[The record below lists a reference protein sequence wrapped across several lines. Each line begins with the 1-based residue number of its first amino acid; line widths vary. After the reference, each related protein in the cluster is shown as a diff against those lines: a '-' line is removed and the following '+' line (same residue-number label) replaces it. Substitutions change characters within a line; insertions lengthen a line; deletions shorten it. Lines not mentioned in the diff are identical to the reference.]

1 MDYGLKN
8 QDKLSEEC
16 GVVGM
21 FAPEKDVQSY
31 IHFGLYALQHRGQE
45 SAGISISDGS
55 DIKTKKK
62 MGLVSEVFQGDTL
75 ENLSGY
81 NAIGHVRYST
91 EGDSSVTNAQP
102 LTITCKLGKISIVHN
117 GNLKNAKGLRKRL
130 EEEGTIFQTTT
141 DSEILAH
148 LLAKSSYNN
157 IIDGLK
163 EVASM
168 MKGGYTFLLM
178 TTDRLIAFRDAHGF
192 RPLSLGKVDGGYVL
206 SSETCAFDTI
216 GAEYV
221 RDISPGEM
229 VVIDKQGIT
238 STTLL
243 EPKDPS
249 LCIFEYIY
257 FARPDSNLIGKNV
270 HLVRKE
276 LGKELA
282 KESNI
287 TADIVSG
294 VPDSSLSAASG
305 VAEAL
310 NLPYEM
316 GLIKNRY
323 IGRTFIKPN
332 QEMRELGVQVKLNP
346 VNATVFGK
354 RIILVDDSIVR
365 GTTIT
370 NIIKTL
376 RDAGAKEVHI
386 LISSPPVKF
395 PCYYGIDTSSCG
407 ELIASKLNVE
417 EIRTEIGADSLQFL
431 SIQGMVRAVE
441 RVPGLNENTGYCLAC
456 FNGEYPVTEED

>member
-1 MDYGLKN
+1 
-8 QDKLSEEC
+8 
-16 GVVGM
+16 M